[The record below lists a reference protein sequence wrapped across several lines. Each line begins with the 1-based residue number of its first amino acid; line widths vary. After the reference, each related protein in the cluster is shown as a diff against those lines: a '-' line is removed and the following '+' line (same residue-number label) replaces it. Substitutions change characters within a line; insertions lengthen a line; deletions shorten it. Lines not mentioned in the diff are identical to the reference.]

1 MQASQLRAGVAE
13 IKLSPPVGLAMADG
27 APYARGT
34 LYPLWVKAL
43 VLANDHDSLAIVTL
57 DALGIDRQDG
67 LRAAAMA
74 EARCGVPADSIIMT
88 CSHTHVSPSSL
99 PTLHTYLS
107 QFHPNFDDQMKERER
122 AWIDSLM
129 TTVADAV
136 VAAHGAL
143 QEASFGVVRTELPW
157 LVFNRRRITRNHGA
171 WTHWMGIPP
180 NQAFAAE
187 GPIDPE
193 FLLFVV
199 RGADHRP
206 LALLWNFTGHNSFNF
221 GDQYSGDLTH
231 TVQAALDERLGV
243 HIPLLYAP
251 GASGNTNYFDFNKPY
266 GLDKATDELASA
278 IIAIYWEACTLPVV
292 PLASR
297 KAELYLAQRDVTRY
311 WWQHDIEQKMPGWR
325 EYGAVE
331 VDRFRTE
338 AGQMLTYQTDLVVQ
352 RIGDVAF
359 VGLPGEMFVEFG
371 MMIKERSPFRHT
383 AVAIYANDY
392 AGYVATR
399 QAYAGGSY
407 EVWPT
412 LNARVGREGG
422 YLIVDKTVELLH
434 ELYAA

>member
-1 MQASQLRAGVAE
+1 MQSLQLRAGVAE
-13 IKLSPPVGLAMADG
+13 IELHPPLDLAMADG
-27 APYARGT
+27 APYAKGT

-43 VLANDHDSLAIVTL
+43 VLANGAQSLAIVTL

-74 EARCGVPADSIIMT
+74 QERCGIPADSIIMT

-99 PTLHTYLS
+99 PTLHTYLG
-107 QFHPNFDDQMKERER
+107 QFHPNFDADMKHRER
-122 AWIDSLM
+122 AWIDALM
-129 TTVADAV
+129 TTIADAV

-143 QEASFGVVRTELPW
+143 QDASIGVVRTELPW
-157 LVFNRRRITRNHGA
+157 LVFNRRRETRNYGA
-171 WTHWMGIPP
+171 WTHWMGIPQ

-199 RGADHRP
+199 RDATHRP

-221 GDQYSGDLTH
+221 SDKYSGDLTH
-231 TVQAALDERLGV
+231 TVQAALDERLGT

-266 GLDKATDELASA
+266 GLDKATNELASA
-278 IIAIYWEACTLPVV
+278 IIATYREACTLPVV
-292 PLASR
+292 TLGSR
-297 KAELYLAQRDVTRY
+297 KAELYLAQRDFSRY
-311 WWQHDIEQKMPGWR
+311 WWQHDIEQKLPHWR

-331 VDRFRTE
+331 VARFRAE
-338 AGQMLTYQTDLVVQ
+338 AEQIATYQTDLVVQ

-371 MMIKERSPFRHT
+371 LMIKERSPFRHT

-392 AGYVATR
+392 AGYVTTR

-407 EVWPT
+407 EVWPA

-434 ELYAA
+434 ELYEA